1 MKLWKTIF
9 LGLLLCLSM
18 AIATPAL
25 ADKPNFQDNPDYLEI
40 TDNLNQLFEAKANKS
55 FPEGLTSS
63 QVDQKIARLQLA
75 KYILENGEENTE
87 CRNETGKSIA
97 VYGSKTKK
105 TDNNYDNALYLL
117 PDSQTTDEDWNCEGV
132 YLPNDVKV
140 AGLDLDSAV
149 AAKVLR
155 GTKLIVKANPD
166 TGVYELNLPP
176 IKVFKAGETNWD
188 IPDLTQASLDAQ
200 YPKAPVDD

>member
-9 LGLLLCLSM
+9 LGLLLCLNF

-25 ADKPNFQDNPDYLEI
+25 ADKPNFQDNPNYLEI
-40 TDNLNQLFEAKANKS
+40 TDNLSKLLDAKANKS
-55 FPEGLTSS
+55 LPEGLNSS
-63 QVDQKIARLQLA
+63 QVNQKITQLQFE
-75 KYILENGEENTE
+75 KYIMENGESNTE

-105 TDNNYDNALYLL
+105 TDTNYDNALYLL
-117 PDSQTTDEDWNCEGV
+117 PDGQTTDEDWNCEGV
-132 YLPNDVKV
+132 YLPNDAKV

-149 AAKVLR
+149 AAKVLK
-155 GTKLIVKANPD
+155 GTKLIVTANPD

-176 IKVFKAGETNWD
+176 AKVFKAGEANWD
-188 IPDLTQASLDAQ
+188 IPDLTQASLDVQ
-200 YPKAPVDD
+200 YPKAPIDD